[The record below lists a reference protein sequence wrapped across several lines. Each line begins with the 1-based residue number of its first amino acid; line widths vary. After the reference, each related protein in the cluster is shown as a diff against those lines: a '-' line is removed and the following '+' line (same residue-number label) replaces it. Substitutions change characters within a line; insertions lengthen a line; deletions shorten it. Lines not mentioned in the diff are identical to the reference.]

1 MGQRTN
7 NADANLV
14 IGPVAVLR
22 TVEVLAGVVQ
32 PRIGLPVMEVG
43 GGGMGAA
50 AATGA
55 AAGAVMV
62 MVLIVVV
69 CVIPSCKPEICIL
82 LSTNTDSKKVLLF
95 ILISLLLHLKC
106 L

>member
-1 MGQRTN
+1 M

-22 TVEVLAGVVQ
+22 TVEVLAGVVR
-32 PRIGLPVMEVG
+32 PRVGLPVMEVG

-50 AATGA
+50 ASTGA
-55 AAGAVMV
+55 AAGAVVV

-69 CVIPSCKPEICIL
+69 CVIPSCKPEISIL
-82 LSTNTDSKKVLLF
+82 LSTNTVAKKRFFYLF
-95 ILISLLLHLKC
+95 
-106 L
+106 